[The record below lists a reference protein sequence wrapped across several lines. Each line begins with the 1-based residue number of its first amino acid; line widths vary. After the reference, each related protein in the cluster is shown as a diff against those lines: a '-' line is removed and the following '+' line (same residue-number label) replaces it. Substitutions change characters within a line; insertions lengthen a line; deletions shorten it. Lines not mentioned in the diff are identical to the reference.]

1 MMRKNTSSKS
11 KQKSQREI
19 ENEQYELQKSREYNS
34 SKKSK
39 LSRKELDNRCIELTP
54 KQIELYKGIRNSI
67 LTVCQGPAGTSKAQ
81 PLTSPI
87 LTPNGWTT
95 MGDIEI
101 GDRVISVD
109 GTSTIVIGIFPQGEK
124 DIWELTFSDGSKVEC
139 CSDHLW
145 FTQTEK
151 DRNNRKWTKVSNG
164 IRSRYKSEKDGSVKT
179 TLDIVET
186 LFTKR
191 GRINHT
197 IPIVSPVVFNEQEV
211 EIDPYIFGCLIGD
224 GCFRSRIGFTS
235 ADKEIIDSIFD
246 IIKNDD
252 EINLSQ
258 RNNYDYVFTKEKTK
272 KSNKYKSY
280 LIKLG
285 LWNKLSNE
293 KFIPDNYKFNSIEN
307 RIKLLNGLMDT
318 DGSVSKDGLSVSFC
332 STSFKLIND
341 VKEIVRS
348 LGGIATDRTPR
359 NESYTYK
366 GEKMIGM
373 TSYTISITM
382 NPDINPF
389 SLKRKKDRVI
399 PKTKYKPTRYII
411 SANLIGKKESKC
423 IKIEH
428 PTHLYITNDY
438 IVTHNTFTACYTSLA
453 LLADNKIDQIILTKP
468 IQESGENLGFL
479 PGTVEEKVDP
489 YMKSYFSNF
498 EKIIG
503 KPTFE
508 WLKLTEQIIVEP
520 LAYMR
525 GTTYDRSVMLLDEAQ
540 NCTMTQLML
549 WVTRLGNDSKA
560 ILMGDV
566 SQYDIKKKDSRF
578 LDFIN
583 LIGDVNNVN
592 NFKFNVED
600 IVRNKFL
607 IDIVDRYEKYKY
619 ENENNSSQNKYRN
632 ND

>member
-67 LTVCQGPAGTSKAQ
+67 LTVCQGPAGTSK
-81 PLTSPI
+81 
-87 LTPNGWTT
+87 
-95 MGDIEI
+95 
-101 GDRVISVD
+101 
-109 GTSTIVIGIFPQGEK
+109 
-124 DIWELTFSDGSKVEC
+124 
-139 CSDHLW
+139 
-145 FTQTEK
+145 
-151 DRNNRKWTKVSNG
+151 
-164 IRSRYKSEKDGSVKT
+164 
-179 TLDIVET
+179 
-186 LFTKR
+186 
-191 GRINHT
+191 
-197 IPIVSPVVFNEQEV
+197 
-211 EIDPYIFGCLIGD
+211 
-224 GCFRSRIGFTS
+224 
-235 ADKEIIDSIFD
+235 
-246 IIKNDD
+246 
-252 EINLSQ
+252 
-258 RNNYDYVFTKEKTK
+258 
-272 KSNKYKSY
+272 
-280 LIKLG
+280 
-285 LWNKLSNE
+285 
-293 KFIPDNYKFNSIEN
+293 
-307 RIKLLNGLMDT
+307 
-318 DGSVSKDGLSVSFC
+318 
-332 STSFKLIND
+332 
-341 VKEIVRS
+341 
-348 LGGIATDRTPR
+348 
-359 NESYTYK
+359 
-366 GEKMIGM
+366 
-373 TSYTISITM
+373 
-382 NPDINPF
+382 
-389 SLKRKKDRVI
+389 
-399 PKTKYKPTRYII
+399 
-411 SANLIGKKESKC
+411 
-423 IKIEH
+423 
-428 PTHLYITNDY
+428 
-438 IVTHNTFTACYTSLA
+438 TFTACYTSLA

-525 GTTYDRSVMLLDEAQ
+525 GTTYDRSVMLLDESQ